1 MSILLGPAS
10 CGKMRTS
17 PAPLR
22 QRDDQPYWCIMMNH
36 TYKQSFLLS
45 FTPNPFYILITSV
58 VLWCC
63 LDFWYVLGSWTG
75 WEMYGLQPWQRSSP
89 CHVFRPG
96 LTMLG
101 LSKRWKLPEAL
112 SNSTEGHLTHCH
124 RHLVAALSESS
135 ITDRSPNFQHALPK
149 QSNAVVHFRKHGI
162 LLRAEAWLSKASEWR
177 EWN

>member
-1 MSILLGPAS
+1 
-10 CGKMRTS
+10 
-17 PAPLR
+17 
-22 QRDDQPYWCIMMNH
+22 MNH

-45 FTPNPFYILITSV
+45 FTPNPFYILIIPYHQCRFV
-58 VLWCC
+58 MLFGLLACFGL
-63 LDFWYVLGSWTG
+63 LDWLVGKCMVY
-75 WEMYGLQPWQRSSP
+75 YGLQPWQRSSP

-124 RHLVAALSESS
+124 RHLVAARSESS